1 MAYPNENY
9 ETPYEELQS
18 LTACLE
24 EREVEA
30 LITVVRKM
38 LDVEAE
44 GDFDYLTPKDLRIIK
59 EAHEHEDDPEY
70 WISQDGEEPVFDVAS
85 DIQEKIA

>member
-30 LITVVRKM
+30 LIIVVKKM
-38 LDVEAE
+38 LDVEDE

-70 WISQDGEEPVFDVAS
+70 WITQDGEAPIFDVAS
-85 DIQEKIA
+85 NLQEKIA